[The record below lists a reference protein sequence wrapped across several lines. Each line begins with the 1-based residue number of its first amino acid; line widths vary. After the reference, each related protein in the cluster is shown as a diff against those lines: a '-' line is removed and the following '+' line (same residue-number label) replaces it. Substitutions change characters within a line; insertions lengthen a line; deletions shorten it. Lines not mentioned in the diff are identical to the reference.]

1 MQQTWLLQADT
12 FGPEITEWMVGG
24 TFLLPLY
31 YHVGFI
37 AVVGHPRRIRSWRAG
52 ADNNPFRLLGRIAMA
67 IQRIPQLV
75 SHE

>member
-1 MQQTWLLQADT
+1 MDDGRDLFIAT
-12 FGPEITEWMVGG
+12 
-24 TFLLPLY
+24 LLPRRI
-31 YHVGFI
+31 HRRG
-37 AVVGHPRRIRSWRAG
+37 GHPRRIRSWRAG